1 MRLGR
6 TAGRYF
12 RGRAR
17 GLAGALAIAVLFV
30 SSAAF
35 ADARTEARKHFK
47 KGMERISQGKYE
59 EGIGDLQRA
68 YELVPH
74 ANVLYNIAR
83 AYAEQGALE
92 SAVDYY
98 NRYLATNPKDKDD
111 VQSVVTSL
119 EARLKK
125 QQAQAAAAHEAPKE
139 PTPQVTPQEP
149 CAPVPAPVPAPPA
162 APKEPA
168 PADDHAEDV
177 FAETVVTASK
187 GTQSPLDAPN
197 STSIITEQDIRLS
210 GITKIPELLRRLAGL
225 EIMEVTGGQTEV
237 AIRGFNQRLSNKTL
251 VLVDGRSVYV
261 DLFGATF
268 WQLLSIGV
276 EDIDRIEVVRG
287 PGSALY
293 GADAFSGVINIIT
306 KRPGQ
311 GKNGISGGY
320 GSQNQAHGSF
330 WATGNSAQFAWR
342 ASAGYDYIPRW
353 SREVPNGRADV
364 VLGVSDQVESARTTR
379 IDLRGSRYLG
389 KDISVGLGGGLTQ
402 GSGEILGVGALNDI
416 VLRNVYST
424 DLTATFDSKP
434 VEARVFWN
442 RFRTD
447 NALNVQSLGQ
457 SLLPGRAEQNIIDAE
472 AQYKGSFALGKSA
485 RNDLRVGGWYRYKD
499 VAWTY
504 LDRKRYEHHYGLF
517 LHNELK
523 LLGDRLSIIGDY
535 RLDYVPYLEDF
546 FHSPRGAVVVKPS
559 KQQSVRASVATAFRK
574 PTFLES
580 YLQVP
585 VQLPLT
591 GGALLSEGVRSD
603 QRGFKVQAERI
614 YSAEVGYRNQE
625 SDLFVFDASMYIN
638 RAQSLIELGAIRTV
652 TVGDVARGIGR
663 QDPQTALFPLF
674 FSGFENQC
682 QRYDVYGAE
691 AGVRTFPTD
700 GLDVYG
706 SYTLNLSRQDDAG
719 CSAEQRA
726 LIVTDQR
733 TSVHKFNAGVQLRTK
748 VGFDASTD
756 FHYVGAQSW
765 AERVAEADTQR
776 IATQGFELPSYAL
789 VSSRVGYRFFQD
801 QADVSV
807 VGWNV
812 LGVAHRQ
819 HPFGQLVQRRV
830 MGFFTYRF

>member
-1 MRLGR
+1 
-6 TAGRYF
+6 
-12 RGRAR
+12 
-17 GLAGALAIAVLFV
+17 
-30 SSAAF
+30 
-35 ADARTEARKHFK
+35 
-47 KGMERISQGKYE
+47 
-59 EGIGDLQRA
+59 
-68 YELVPH
+68 
-74 ANVLYNIAR
+74 
-83 AYAEQGALE
+83 
-92 SAVDYY
+92 
-98 NRYLATNPKDKDD
+98 
-111 VQSVVTSL
+111 
-119 EARLKK
+119 
-125 QQAQAAAAHEAPKE
+125 
-139 PTPQVTPQEP
+139 
-149 CAPVPAPVPAPPA
+149 
-162 APKEPA
+162 
-168 PADDHAEDV
+168 
-177 FAETVVTASK
+177 
-187 GTQSPLDAPN
+187 
-197 STSIITEQDIRLS
+197 
-210 GITKIPELLRRLAGL
+210 
-225 EIMEVTGGQTEV
+225 
-237 AIRGFNQRLSNKTL
+237 
-251 VLVDGRSVYV
+251 
-261 DLFGATF
+261 
-268 WQLLSIGV
+268 
-276 EDIDRIEVVRG
+276 
-287 PGSALY
+287 
-293 GADAFSGVINIIT
+293 
-306 KRPGQ
+306 
-311 GKNGISGGY
+311 
-320 GSQNQAHGSF
+320 
-330 WATGNSAQFAWR
+330 
-342 ASAGYDYIPRW
+342 
-353 SREVPNGRADV
+353 
-364 VLGVSDQVESARTTR
+364 
-379 IDLRGSRYLG
+379 
-389 KDISVGLGGGLTQ
+389 
-402 GSGEILGVGALNDI
+402 
-416 VLRNVYST
+416 
-424 DLTATFDSKP
+424 
-434 VEARVFWN
+434 
-442 RFRTD
+442 
-447 NALNVQSLGQ
+447 
-457 SLLPGRAEQNIIDAE
+457 
-472 AQYKGSFALGKSA
+472 
-485 RNDLRVGGWYRYKD
+485 
-499 VAWTY
+499 
-504 LDRKRYEHHYGLF
+504 
-517 LHNELK
+517 
-523 LLGDRLSIIGDY
+523 
-535 RLDYVPYLEDF
+535 
-546 FHSPRGAVVVKPS
+546 
-559 KQQSVRASVATAFRK
+559 
-574 PTFLES
+574 
-580 YLQVP
+580 LQVP